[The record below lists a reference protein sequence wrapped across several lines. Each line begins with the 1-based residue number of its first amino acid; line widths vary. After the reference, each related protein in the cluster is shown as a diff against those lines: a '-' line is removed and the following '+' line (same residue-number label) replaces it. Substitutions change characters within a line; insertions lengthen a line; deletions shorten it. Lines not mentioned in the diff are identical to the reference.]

1 MESDGSD
8 WQAILHGNHQVVLYH
23 PTSRALAVTGSQ
35 NTDAAQ
41 IGWED
46 YSPDDVEVEDLCP
59 YCHRPMAEVHE
70 QPGSPYPRAPN
81 YFHLLAESASS
92 SRPRTPPGQESSGR
106 LFGADAMAD
115 GYFDTFF
122 REERKLGMGANGS
135 VFLCQHVLNGNTLGH
150 FAVKKIAVGS
160 SHEYLLKILHEV
172 GGSKPQKLCLC
183 ANKRPQVRLL
193 ETLRHQNIITYHHS
207 WLETCRF
214 SAFGPSVPTLFV
226 LMQWAEGGR
235 SDHSFRVL
243 GRSTKNYP
251 VTVLTISLPRG
262 KEFPHLPT
270 MHLISVPTTPTMR
283 PT

>member
-1 MESDGSD
+1 MGLCDERRDRRKLEDCKHVLIHTILLSLVDHPPSFMESDGSD

-23 PTSRALAVTGSQ
+23 PTSRALVVTGSQ

-46 YSPDDVEVEDLCP
+46 YTPDDVEVEDLCP
-59 YCHRPMAEVHE
+59 YCHRPMTEDHE

-81 YFHLLAESASS
+81 YFHLLAESTSS

-135 VFLCQHVLNGNTLGH
+135 VFLCQHVLDGNTLGH

-160 SHEYLLKILHEV
+160 SHEYLLKILHEASPSGKCCGCTV
-172 GGSKPQKLCLC
+172 YSSTW
-183 ANKRPQVRLL
+183 ASVR
-193 ETLRHQNIITYHHS
+193 S
-207 WLETCRF
+207 
-214 SAFGPSVPTLFV
+214 
-226 LMQWAEGGR
+226 
-235 SDHSFRVL
+235 
-243 GRSTKNYP
+243 
-251 VTVLTISLPRG
+251 
-262 KEFPHLPT
+262 
-270 MHLISVPTTPTMR
+270 
-283 PT
+283 